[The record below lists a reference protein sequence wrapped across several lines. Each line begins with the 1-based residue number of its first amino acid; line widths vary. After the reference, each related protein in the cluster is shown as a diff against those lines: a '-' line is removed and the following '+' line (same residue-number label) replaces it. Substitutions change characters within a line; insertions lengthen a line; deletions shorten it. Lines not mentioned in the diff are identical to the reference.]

1 MRLRMVAGCLLLST
15 VPIAQDEPPAPG
27 RLVDVGGWRMHVH
40 CTGESRPGRPT
51 VILIAGSSGLSIDWV
66 FVQTHVGRFAR
77 VCSYDRSGSAWSDLG
92 PYPHTLAQKVFELH
106 RLLQKSGES
115 TPLVLVGHSY
125 GGRLARLYASTH
137 HPDVKGMVLV
147 DAGHEDSLMSINGK
161 LVREWELATGEPVPP
176 PKASDPLRIEDLPP
190 DLRTQLE
197 AAAARSRNQPV
208 GAPFDKLPA
217 DLQRARAWATAQVKS
232 SAANNS
238 RFNGD
243 EILALKK
250 ARAATQHPLGD
261 MPLVVLTRGIPIDA
275 DAERGVERERERLH
289 HQADLA
295 ALSRR
300 GRQMTAGP
308 RTGHHIHIEE
318 PDLVVRAIRE
328 VVTAVK

>member
-1 MRLRMVAGCLLLST
+1 MVF
-15 VPIAQDEPPAPG
+15 
-27 RLVDVGGWRMHVH
+27 
-40 CTGESRPGRPT
+40 
-51 VILIAGSSGLSIDWV
+51 IAGSSGLSIDWV
-66 FVQTHVGRFAR
+66 FVQTPVATFAR

-137 HPDVKGMVLV
+137 PADVKGMVLV

-176 PKASDPLRIEDLPP
+176 PKASGPLRVEHLPP
-190 DLRTQLE
+190 DLREQLEE
-197 AAAARSRNQPV
+197 AAAQSRNHPV
-208 GAPFDKLPA
+208 GAPFNKLPP
-217 DLQRARAWATAQVKS
+217 DLQRVRAWASAQVKS

-243 EILALKK
+243 EVLALKK
-250 ARAATQHPLGD
+250 ARAATPHPLGD
-261 MPLVVLTRGIPIDA
+261 MPLVVLTRGIPIEP
-275 DAERGVERERERLH
+275 DAERGVEREQERLR

-295 ALSRR
+295 TLSQR
-300 GRQMTAGP
+300 GRQRVAARG
-308 RTGHHIHIEE
+308 TGHHVHIEE
-318 PDLVVRAIRE
+318 PEIVVEAVRE
-328 VVTAVK
+328 VVRSIR

>member
-1 MRLRMVAGCLLLST
+1 MRSPIITGCLLLST
-15 VPIAQDEPPAPG
+15 VLIAQDEPPAPG
-27 RLVDVGGWRMHVH
+27 QLVDVGGWRMHIH
-40 CTGESRPGRPT
+40 CTGESRPGGPT

-66 FVQTHVGRFAR
+66 FVQTQVAKFAR

-137 HPDVKGMVLV
+137 PADVKGMVLV
-147 DAGHEDSLMSINGK
+147 DAGHEDSLMFINGK

-176 PKASDPLRIEDLPP
+176 PKASDPLRVEHLPP
-190 DLRTQLE
+190 DLRKQLE
-197 AAAARSRNQPV
+197 AAAAQSRNQRV
-208 GAPFDKLPA
+208 GAPFNKLPPN
-217 DLQRARAWATAQVKS
+217 LQRARAWATAQVKW

-243 EILALKK
+243 EVLALSK
-250 ARAATQHPLGD
+250 ARAATPHPLGE
-261 MPLVVLTRGIPIDA
+261 MPLVVLTRAIPIEA
-275 DAERGVERERERLH
+275 DAERGVEREQERLR

-295 ALSRR
+295 SLSRR
-300 GRQMTAGP
+300 GRQRVASA
-308 RTGHHIHIEE
+308 RTGHHIHLEE
-318 PDLVVRAIRE
+318 PEIVVEAVRE
-328 VVTAVK
+328 VVSSIR